1 MNDQQS
7 NNAPT
12 PTTVDSFAPPAQ
24 YASASWAQNI
34 KSNDDLWG
42 QMANAQSLIGKRPA
56 GIPADGASDEEWNKF
71 YQAVG
76 RPETYDKYSLDQID
90 GVPAGFDLSPFEDK
104 FKQMAHKAGLS
115 SKKANEIWK
124 DYMRMELDAYGQ
136 GQKESSERAA
146 ALDKEFEMLAQKH
159 FGDQFDLYSGQT
171 QDRLRAILPKD
182 MAIDWENVSPAVM
195 AAFIMMEKSHQS
207 DVSALNKK
215 YGVEDALS
223 SGGSVPGMN
232 VDAVRAELVKVN
244 SSLQKAKIFTP
255 EYKQLEETRAR
266 LRETLGR
273 MVNK

>member
-1 MNDQQS
+1 MNEQQT
-7 NNAPT
+7 NNAP
-12 PTTVDSFAPPAQ
+12 PTTDGFAPPEQ
-24 YASASWAQNI
+24 YASAAWAQNI

-56 GIPADGASDEEWNKF
+56 GIPADGASDDEWNKF

-104 FKQMAHKAGLS
+104 FKQMAYKAGLS

-124 DYMRMELDAYGQ
+124 DYVGMELDAYGQ
-136 GQKESSERAA
+136 SQKAASDHAA
-146 ALDKEFEMLAQKH
+146 AMDKEFGTLAHKY

-182 MAIDWENVSPAVM
+182 IGIDWENISPSVM

-266 LRETLGR
+266 LRETLAR

>member
-1 MNDQQS
+1 MNDQQT
-7 NNAPT
+7 NNAP
-12 PTTVDSFAPPAQ
+12 PTTAGFAPPEQ
-24 YASASWAQNI
+24 YASAAWAQNI
-34 KSNDDLWG
+34 KSNDDLWE

-56 GIPADGASDEEWNKF
+56 GIPADGASDDEWNKF

-104 FKQMAHKAGLS
+104 FKQMAYKAGLS

-124 DYMRMELDAYGQ
+124 DYVGMELDAYGQ
-136 GQKESSERAA
+136 SQKENSERSAS
-146 ALDKEFEMLAQKH
+146 LDKEFGSLAQKH
-159 FGDQFDLYSGQT
+159 FGDQFDLYSSQT
-171 QDRLRAILPKD
+171 QDRLRAVLPKELG
-182 MAIDWENVSPAVM
+182 IEWESVPPQVM
-195 AAFIMMEKSHQS
+195 TAFIMMEKSHQG
-207 DVSALNKK
+207 DISALNKK

-266 LRETLGR
+266 LRETLAR